1 MANFFGNSLVNIFN
15 GTAGSDNMFGQAN
28 NDILRGNGGNDR
40 LNGGTCN
47 DTLNGG
53 AGIDTADYSSGSLL
67 GHSYTGATA
76 GVTVNLNTVGQQ
88 NTGGAGLDT
97 LVSIENIIGTNF
109 ADRLTGNAGNNTL
122 SGQDGNDT
130 LNGGAGNDTLNG
142 GSGNDTLVGGDG
154 FDTLNGGTG
163 NDTITSDGDGGT
175 YNGETGNDTMRSGIG
190 SEFMNGGF
198 GTDLIDHTAFD
209 GDYVFDMAT
218 GETNFS
224 FIGESYT
231 NFEDV
236 RMGDGNDTVTGNDRN
251 NVIEGGLGNDTL
263 SGLGG
268 TDRLIG
274 GGGADTLTSG
284 GSGSAGPNVFVYR
297 SVSDSTILNRDTIT
311 DFVGGP
317 DRLDLSGV
325 DADSTASGNQAFT
338 WIDSD
343 PFSGFLFATPG
354 ELRYDQASG
363 ILQGNT
369 DFDFAPEFEI
379 LFSNNTFLSASDIV
393 L

>member
-1 MANFFGNSLVNIFN
+1 MANFFGNGNPNTFN
-15 GTAGSDNMFGQAN
+15 GTAGSDNMFGQGN
-28 NDILRGNGGNDR
+28 SDTLRGNGGNDR
-40 LNGGTCN
+40 LNGGTGN
-47 DTLNGG
+47 DILNGG
-53 AGIDTADYSSGSLL
+53 AGIDTADYSSGTFL
-67 GHSYTGATA
+67 GHSFTGATA

-88 NTGGAGLDT
+88 NTGGAGRDT

-109 ADRLTGNAGNNTL
+109 ADRLTGNGGDNVL
-122 SGQDGNDT
+122 SGLGGNDI
-130 LNGGAGNDTLNG
+130 LNGGGGADTLNG
-142 GSGNDTLVGGDG
+142 GSGNDTLNGGAG
-154 FDTLNGGTG
+154 IDTLNGGTG

-175 YNGETGNDTMRSGIG
+175 YRGEAGNDTMRSGLG
-190 SEFMNGGF
+190 DEFMDGGA
-198 GTDLIDHTAFD
+198 GTDLIDHTIWDFN
-209 GDYVFDMAT
+209 YTFDMAT
-218 GETNFS
+218 GLTDFGGET
-224 FIGESYT
+224 YL
-231 NFEDV
+231 NFENV
-236 RMGDGNDTVTGNDRN
+236 RMGDGNDTVTGNASN

-297 SVSDSTILNRDTIT
+297 SVSDSTLFSRDTIT
-311 DFVGGP
+311 DFASGP
-317 DRLDLSGV
+317 DRLDVSGI
-325 DADSTASGNQAFT
+325 DADSTTPGNQAFT
-338 WIDSD
+338 FIGDD
-343 PFSGFLFATPG
+343 PFGGFFFAIPG
-354 ELRYDQASG
+354 QLRYDQASG